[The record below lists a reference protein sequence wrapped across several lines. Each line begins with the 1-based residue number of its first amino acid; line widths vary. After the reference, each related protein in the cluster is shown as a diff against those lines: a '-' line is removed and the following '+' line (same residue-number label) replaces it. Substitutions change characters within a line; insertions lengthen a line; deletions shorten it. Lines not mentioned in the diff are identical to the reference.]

1 MRWVSIP
8 SPAQRAAILQM
19 AERAASARPDA
30 PGVHL
35 AWASALEGAGEQD
48 LALERLEVACS
59 LFPTDETLHSAFA
72 ETLAR
77 AGRIEEGLAQ
87 VARWPGAAWA
97 AKLEFRLLMRAARF
111 ERLEDREAAVA
122 ESDPADPDL
131 LEYRALKWRDRPEEL
146 LRACDDVL
154 AHDPGAMHALY
165 HKALALARLSRA
177 EEAAETMGLDR
188 YLRVMP
194 LGAPPRFG
202 DESAFLA
209 ELEKEI
215 EANPTLHSDPA
226 GHATRKGRRTLTFP
240 LPGDSAGAAL
250 IAAIREKVADYAASL
265 AGDHPFVAARPSHAT
280 LKSWALIFDSRGRQ
294 ALHHHPG
301 PWLTGVYYVA
311 APVGNIR
318 PGALRIGSVPDWVGR
333 PPPWKAIDVEPVP
346 GTLVL
351 FPSFVP
357 HETLPTGSDETRI
370 SVAFDVAAA
379 GR

>member
-19 AERAASARPDA
+19 AERAALARPDA
-30 PGVHL
+30 PGVQL

-48 LALERLEVACS
+48 SALDRLEAACS
-59 LFPTDETLHSAFA
+59 LFPADEALHSAYA
-72 ETLAR
+72 EALAR
-77 AGRIEEGLAQ
+77 AGRIEAGLAQ
-87 VARWPGAAWA
+87 VARWQGAAWA

-111 ERLEDREAAVA
+111 ERLEDREAALA

-131 LEYRALKWRDRPEEL
+131 LEYRALKWRDRPEAL
-146 LRACDDVL
+146 LRACDEVL

-165 HKALALARLSRA
+165 HKALALTRLGRA
-177 EEAAETMGLDR
+177 EVAAETMSLDR
-188 YLRVMP
+188 FLRVIP
-194 LGAPPRFG
+194 LGAPPAFE
-202 DESAFLA
+202 DEPAFLA

-226 GHATRKGRRTLTFP
+226 GHATRKGRRTSTFP
-240 LPGDSAGAAL
+240 LPGDSAGTAL
-250 IAAIREKVADYAASL
+250 IGAIRERVADYSASL

-280 LKSWALIFDSRGRQ
+280 LKTWALLFDSRGHQ
-294 ALHHHPG
+294 VLHHHPG
-301 PWLTGVYYVA
+301 PWLTGVYYVT
-311 APVGNIR
+311 APTGSPR
-318 PGALRIGSVPDWVGR
+318 PGALRIGSVPAWVGR
-333 PPPWKAIDVEPVP
+333 SPPWTAIDLEPVP

-379 GR
+379 DR